1 MKKFFFSLDTVLR
14 YKEQILDNLKG
25 EHARILQKIRMCE
38 QEIEALEQERM
49 DCARE
54 FGRKRERGMAIND
67 IRTYEN
73 YLESLR
79 LKIIQKKNLLERLL
93 EEEEKKREQVVEAK
107 KETASIEK
115 LRERKLMEYD
125 KQVQKEEER
134 FIEEFVVTK
143 NALAKISG

>member
-38 QEIEALEQERM
+38 QEIEALERERM

-54 FGRKRERGMAIND
+54 LGRKRERGMAIND

-143 NALAKISG
+143 NALAKING

>member
-25 EHARILQKIRMCE
+25 EHARILQKIRICE

-49 DCARE
+49 ECGRE

-73 YLESLR
+73 YLEALR
-79 LKIIQKKNLLERLL
+79 IKILQKNHLLEQLMD
-93 EEEEKKREQVVEAK
+93 EEEKKREQVVEAK
-107 KETASIEK
+107 KETSSIEK
-115 LRERKLMEYD
+115 LKERKIAEYD
-125 KQVQKEEER
+125 KQVQKEEEQ
-134 FIEEFVVTK
+134 FIEEFVVTQ

>member
-25 EHARILQKIRMCE
+25 EHARILQKIRICE

-49 DCARE
+49 ECGRE

-73 YLESLR
+73 YLEALR
-79 LKIIQKKNLLERLL
+79 IKILQKNRLL
-93 EEEEKKREQVVEAK
+93 EQLMDEEEKKREQVVEAK
-107 KETASIEK
+107 KETSSIEK
-115 LRERKLMEYD
+115 LKERKIAEYD
-125 KQVQKEEER
+125 KQVQKEEEQ

>member
-79 LKIIQKKNLLERLL
+79 LKIIQKKNQLERLL

>member
-79 LKIIQKKNLLERLL
+79 LKIIQKKNLLERLQ

>member
-25 EHARILQKIRMCE
+25 EHARILQKIRICE
-38 QEIEALEQERM
+38 REIESLEQERI

-73 YLESLR
+73 YLEALR
-79 LKIIQKKNLLERLL
+79 IKIIQKKQLL
-93 EEEEKKREQVVEAK
+93 EELMAEEEKRREQVVEAK
-107 KETASIEK
+107 KETSSIEK
-115 LRERKLMEYD
+115 LKERKITEYN
-125 KQVQKEEER
+125 KQAQKEEER
-134 FIEEFVVTK
+134 FIEEFVATK

>member
-38 QEIEALEQERM
+38 QEIEALERERM

-79 LKIIQKKNLLERLL
+79 LKIIQKKNQLERLL

-107 KETASIEK
+107 KETSSIDK
-115 LRERKLMEYD
+115 LKERKRFEYE
-125 KQVQKEEER
+125 KEVQKQEELS
-134 FIEEFVVTK
+134 IEEFVTTRDAMARL
-143 NALAKISG
+143 NG

>member
-143 NALAKISG
+143 NALAKVSG

>member
-1 MKKFFFSLDTVLR
+1 
-14 YKEQILDNLKG
+14 
-25 EHARILQKIRMCE
+25 
-38 QEIEALEQERM
+38 M

-143 NALAKISG
+143 NALAKING

>member
-25 EHARILQKIRMCE
+25 EHARILQKIRICE

-49 DCARE
+49 ECGRE

-73 YLESLR
+73 YLEALR
-79 LKIIQKKNLLERLL
+79 IKILQKNRLL
-93 EEEEKKREQVVEAK
+93 EQLMDEEEKKREQVVEAK
-107 KETASIEK
+107 KETSSIEK
-115 LRERKLMEYD
+115 LKKRKIAEYD
-125 KQVQKEEER
+125 KQVQKEEEQ